1 MRLARE
7 SVDKND
13 LLRDCKDLND
23 NLRLCNKYLTEI
35 IENSANDNEIDV
47 EFITKDLGKEI
58 DAERETSNNRNE
70 EFNHQ
75 RYMRTEDIHDWLN
88 NLAKTTKR
96 MKLETIGQTAEG
108 RSIHIVKINSDE
120 INLPKIFIDAGVHAR
135 EWISPAATLYL
146 IEKLVKANAKGSRPI
161 SNYQWHIVPLANP
174 DGYEYSHTHDRMW
187 RKNRVSNPGSSCKG
201 VDLNRNFAKG
211 YGIGASN
218 NPCTDVYKGTRP
230 FSEKESI
237 AIRDY
242 IQSTRNIRAAVSIH
256 SYGNY
261 LFYPWGFK
269 NTQHPRR
276 RQLKRLAKS
285 VQKSILK
292 KTKESYKIGTAVQ
305 VGWIE
310 GAISKTKIFE
320 LTDISKL
327 FINILQFLGAAGG
340 CTDDWYITQ
349 NIPYSFTFELPGKDK
364 HGNFFFFQLPASNI
378 RRVTIG
384 FRN

>member
-1 MRLARE
+1 MIKSEYLCIMRRALHILTFYEENFFFLVVRLARE

-96 MKLETIGQTAEG
+96 MKIETIGQTAEG

-146 IEKLVKANAKGSRPI
+146 IEKLVRANARGGWRSI

-174 DGYEYSHTHDRMW
+174 DGYEYSHTNDRMW
-187 RKNRVSNPGSSCKG
+187 RKNTVKNAGSECKG
-201 VDLNRNFAKG
+201 VDLNRNFAQG
-211 YGIGASN
+211 YGIGASE
-218 NPCTDVYKGTRP
+218 NPCTEVYQGTEP
-230 FSEKESI
+230 FSEKESQ
-237 AIRDY
+237 AIRDH
-242 IQSTRNIRAAVSIH
+242 IQSTSNIKAAVSIH
-256 SYGNY
+256 SYGNV
-261 LFYPWGFK
+261 LIYPWGFQK
-269 NTQHPRR
+269 KQHPRR
-276 RQLKRLAKS
+276 KQLRRMARKIRKRILKRTEE
-285 VQKSILK
+285 IY
-292 KTKESYKIGTAVQ
+292 EIGTAVD
-305 VGWIE
+305 VRR
-310 GAISKTKIFE
+310 
-320 LTDISKL
+320 
-327 FINILQFLGAAGG
+327 INNVENNL
-340 CTDDWYITQ
+340 
-349 NIPYSFTFELPGKDK
+349 
-364 HGNFFFFQLPASNI
+364 
-378 RRVTIG
+378 
-384 FRN
+384 

>member
-1 MRLARE
+1 M
-7 SVDKND
+7 
-13 LLRDCKDLND
+13 
-23 NLRLCNKYLTEI
+23 
-35 IENSANDNEIDV
+35 
-47 EFITKDLGKEI
+47 
-58 DAERETSNNRNE
+58 
-70 EFNHQ
+70 
-75 RYMRTEDIHDWLN
+75 
-88 NLAKTTKR
+88 
-96 MKLETIGQTAEG
+96 
-108 RSIHIVKINSDE
+108 
-120 INLPKIFIDAGVHAR
+120 
-135 EWISPAATLYL
+135 
-146 IEKLVKANAKGSRPI
+146 KANAKGLRPI

-276 RQLKRLAKS
+276 RQLTSLAKS

-292 KTKESYKIGTAVQ
+292 KTKESYKIGTAIQ

-310 GAISKTKIFE
+310 
-320 LTDISKL
+320 
-327 FINILQFLGAAGG
+327 
-340 CTDDWYITQ
+340 Q
-349 NIPYSFTFELPGKDK
+349 N
-364 HGNFFFFQLPASNI
+364 
-378 RRVTIG
+378 
-384 FRN
+384 